1 ALPEGGMTGPM
12 REAWSEAWRDRR
24 FRRRAVVTAAALALA
39 LSALSRFVG
48 WVEQRPG
55 ATLPDPLLR
64 LLEPRDVT
72 WLTFS
77 LIYAGL
83 LAGVALLLRRPRDL
97 LAAVQAYAVMAVFR
111 LAVMWATPLDPPPG
125 MIALV
130 DPFVQ
135 AFGTGQVLTRDLFFS
150 GHTSTMFLLFLAAPG
165 RLARG
170 LFLACTA
177 LVAACV
183 LWQHVH
189 YAVDVMVA
197 PPFAYA
203 AWRVAARLRPA
214 SA

>member
-1 ALPEGGMTGPM
+1 MTGSI
-12 REAWSEAWRDRR
+12 REAWSEAWRDRS
-24 FRRRAVVTAAALALA
+24 FRLQLAVTAPALAVA
-39 LSALSRFVG
+39 LSALARFVR

-83 LAGVALLLRRPRDL
+83 AAGVTLLLRRPRDL
-97 LAAVQAYAVMAVFR
+97 LAAVQAYVVLAAFR
-111 LAVMWATPLDPPPG
+111 MAVMWATPLDPPPG
-125 MIALV
+125 MIELR
-130 DPFVQ
+130 DPFVEVL
-135 AFGTGQVLTRDLFFS
+135 GTGQLLTRDLFFS

-165 RLARG
+165 RLAKG

-177 LVAACV
+177 LVGACV

-189 YAVDVMVA
+189 YTVDVLVA
-197 PPFAYA
+197 PVFAHA
-203 AWRVAARLRPA
+203 AWRVAARLRPGWR
-214 SA
+214 

>member
-1 ALPEGGMTGPM
+1 MTGSIG
-12 REAWSEAWRDRR
+12 EAWAEAWRDRG
-24 FRRRAVVTAAALALA
+24 FRLQAALTAPALAAALAALA
-39 LSALSRFVG
+39 RFVQ
-48 WVEQRPG
+48 WVERRPG

-77 LIYAGL
+77 VIYAGL
-83 LAGVALLLRRPRDL
+83 AAGVALLLRRPRDL
-97 LAAVQAYAVMAVFR
+97 LAALQAYVVLAALRM
-111 LAVMWATPLDPPPG
+111 AVMWATPLDPPPG

-165 RLARG
+165 RFAKG
-170 LFLACTA
+170 LFLACTV

-189 YAVDVMVA
+189 YTVDVLVA
-197 PPFAYA
+197 PVFAHA
-203 AWRVAARLRPA
+203 AWRVAARLRPGWR
-214 SA
+214 